1 MSNINQH
8 TLVALVQD
16 APGVLNRIASM
27 FRRRGFNILSL
38 SVGKSETANLSR
50 MTFVVDGEESTV
62 EQIIKQLDK
71 LIDVI
76 SVSDISKQNIV
87 IRELALI
94 KVNTDSSNRTEI
106 LQLAETFRSSVVDVS
121 PGSVIIEVTGDDNK
135 VDSLM
140 DILKPFGVIEVMR
153 TGRVG
158 LLRGDPI

>member
-1 MSNINQH
+1 MANNKQH

-16 APGVLNRIASM
+16 TPGVLNRIASM
-27 FRRRGFNILSL
+27 FRRRRFNILSL
-38 SVGKSETANLSR
+38 SVGQSETANLSR

-76 SVSDISKQNIV
+76 SVSDISEQNVV

-94 KVNTDSSNRTEI
+94 KVNTESSNRTEI

-121 PGSVIIEVTGDDNK
+121 PGSVIIEVTGDDHK

-158 LLRGDPI
+158 LLRGDSF

>member
-1 MSNINQH
+1 MANINQH

-38 SVGKSETANLSR
+38 SVGQSETANLSR

-76 SVSDISKQNIV
+76 NVSDISNQNVV

-140 DILKPFGVIEVMR
+140 DILKPFGVIQVMR

-158 LLRGDPI
+158 LLRGAPT

>member
-1 MSNINQH
+1 MANINQH

-38 SVGKSETANLSR
+38 SVGQSETANLSR

-76 SVSDISKQNIV
+76 NVSDISNQNVV

-94 KVNTDSSNRTEI
+94 KVNTNSSNRTEI

-140 DILKPFGVIEVMR
+140 DILKPFGVIQVMR

-158 LLRGDPI
+158 LLRGDPT

>member
-1 MSNINQH
+1 MENESGALSRVSGLFSARGYNIESLN
-8 TLVALVQD
+8 VAPTED
-16 APGVLNRIASM
+16 
-27 FRRRGFNILSL
+27 
-38 SVGKSETANLSR
+38 ETLSR
-50 MTFVVDGEESTV
+50 MTIVTSGSNEVI

-76 SVSDISKQNIV
+76 NVSDISKQNVV

-94 KVNTDSSNRTEI
+94 KVTTESSNRTEI

-121 PGSVIIEVTGDDNK
+121 PRSVIIEVTGDDNK

-140 DILKPFGVIEVMR
+140 DILKPFGIIEVMR

-158 LLRGDPI
+158 LLRGDSA

>member
-1 MSNINQH
+1 MANINQH

-38 SVGKSETANLSR
+38 SVGQSETANLSR

-158 LLRGDPI
+158 LLRGDPT

>member
-1 MSNINQH
+1 MANINQH

-38 SVGKSETANLSR
+38 SVGQSETANLSR

-76 SVSDISKQNIV
+76 NVSDISNQNVV

-140 DILKPFGVIEVMR
+140 DILKPFGVIQVMR

-158 LLRGDPI
+158 LLRGDPT